1 MGYYTSIARGFFG
14 GPATKTVRLLIWAN
28 IGVFVLQMIADLAG
42 IRALVV
48 TFALIPWRVTHELAV
63 WQLFTYMFLHGGVF
77 HILFNMITL
86 YMFGND
92 LERYWGSQRFS
103 KYYFITGIGAGICSW
118 LAAPQGLAAI
128 VGASG
133 AIYGVLL
140 AYGLLFPNR
149 IVYLNF
155 LLPIKVKWLV
165 LIMGAVAFFSSLSGS
180 QPGVA
185 HVAHLGGMLVGY
197 VMLRGQGWILRFT
210 DYRDRQRRE
219 RLKRQFEV
227 YYGDIRR
234 KIDEEKKK
242 GPTVH

>member
-1 MGYYTSIARGFFG
+1 MGYYSNVARGFFG
-14 GPATKTVRLLIWAN
+14 GPATRAVKFLIWVN
-28 IGVFVLQMIADLAG
+28 IAVFVLQMIADLAG
-42 IRALVV
+42 VRFLVF
-48 TFALIPWRVTHELAV
+48 TFALIPRRVTHEFTV
-63 WQLFTYMFLHGGVF
+63 WQFFTYMFLHGGVF

-86 YMFGND
+86 YMFGNE
-92 LERYWGSQRFS
+92 LERYWGTLRFS
-103 KYYFITGIGAGICSW
+103 RYYLITGIGAGLCSW
-118 LAAPQGLAAI
+118 VAALDSRAAI
-128 VGASG
+128 IGASG

-165 LIMGAVAFFSSLSGS
+165 LIMGVVAFFSSLSGG

-185 HVAHLGGMLVGY
+185 HVAHLGGMLVGLL
-197 VMLRGQGWILRFT
+197 MLRGKRWIVRLAE
-210 DYRDRQRRE
+210 YRERRRRE
-219 RLKRQFEV
+219 MLKRQFEV

-234 KIDEEKKK
+234 KIDEEKK